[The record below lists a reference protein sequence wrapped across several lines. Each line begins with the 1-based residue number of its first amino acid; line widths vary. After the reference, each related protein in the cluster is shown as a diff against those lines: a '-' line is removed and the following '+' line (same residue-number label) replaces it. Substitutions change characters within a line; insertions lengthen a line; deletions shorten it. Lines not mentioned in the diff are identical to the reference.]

1 MTHKINETEHLEI
14 GLRKSSNRIESSIQK
29 LPKTLG
35 LNKEVGVVL

>member
-1 MTHKINETEHLEI
+1 MTHKINETEHLQIE
-14 GLRKSSNRIESSIQK
+14 LRKSSKIIESSIQD